1 MVVNTM
7 STSTITQPF
16 ITTRILKPIINNRVG
31 PFIVSNTV
39 LNLMINNIEQVAS
52 YFYSVIDLDF
62 INKIGKY
69 ENRNDSFIEISK
81 NNNKRDI
88 GEKNIYEERIKK
100 LEELDKKKDVEITL
114 LKGAIEHMKAEI
126 EKLKDLTNI
135 FNLFYNYICIYD

>member
-1 MVVNTM
+1 MGVNAM
-7 STSTITQPF
+7 NTSITKQPF
-16 ITTRILKPIINNRVG
+16 ITTRILKPIINNK
-31 PFIVSNTV
+31 N
-39 LNLMINNIEQVAS
+39 
-52 YFYSVIDLDF
+52 
-62 INKIGKY
+62 GKY

-81 NNNKRDI
+81 DNNKRDI

>member
-1 MVVNTM
+1 MT
-7 STSTITQPF
+7 TTITTTIITTSQYGLNGAQYRSESITGVNAISISITKQPF
-16 ITTRILKPIINNRVG
+16 ITTRILKPIINN
-31 PFIVSNTV
+31 
-39 LNLMINNIEQVAS
+39 
-52 YFYSVIDLDF
+52 
-62 INKIGKY
+62 KIGKY
-69 ENRNDSFIEISK
+69 ENRNGFFIEISK
-81 NNNKRDI
+81 DNNKRDI

>member
-1 MVVNTM
+1 M

-39 LNLMINNIEQVAS
+39 LNLMIKNIEQVAS

-69 ENRNDSFIEISK
+69 ENRNYSFIEISK
-81 NNNKRDI
+81 DNNKRDI
-88 GEKNIYEERIKK
+88 GEKNIYEERK
-100 LEELDKKKDVEITL
+100 LDKKKDVEITL

>member
-1 MVVNTM
+1 M

-16 ITTRILKPIINNRVG
+16 ITTRILKPIINN
-31 PFIVSNTV
+31 
-39 LNLMINNIEQVAS
+39 
-52 YFYSVIDLDF
+52 
-62 INKIGKY
+62 KIGKY

-81 NNNKRDI
+81 GNNK
-88 GEKNIYEERIKK
+88 KNIYEERIKK

-135 FNLFYNYICIYD
+135 FNLFYNYICI